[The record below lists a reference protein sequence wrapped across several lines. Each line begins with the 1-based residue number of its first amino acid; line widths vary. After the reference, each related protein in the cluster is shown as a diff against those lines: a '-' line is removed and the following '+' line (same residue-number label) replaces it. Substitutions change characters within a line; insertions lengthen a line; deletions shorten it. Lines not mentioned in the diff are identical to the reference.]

1 MAKKRMDI
9 SNLTAEQ
16 IKKSDDFIKIKNNE
30 KIEIRIPAWVNSILE
45 SDAKNYFSDDT
56 TKNTVV
62 SLAMFSF
69 DEYLKD
75 QKDTT
80 EKLLQTADTYAKN
93 KYGAKLQKIDSKNL
107 IANLKPFDFKF
118 INDINH
124 ANTLFVEDGKNTVL
138 RITPTKRNAWILQ
151 CYNSM
156 FAVTEDYNHLSMTSC
171 ISSVLTWYASFPGYK
186 REQILFN
193 SVYESIQSAI
203 KSKKGHYYDFYMESG
218 NNLTVLPYKIV
229 THKEGIHNYLIGI
242 GSPEHYAPISL
253 RMDRITKIIP
263 NYTLETKTE
272 LTDTEQSVLDA
283 MIKYGPE
290 FAYPDFHKP
299 ITIIRFNADT
309 QKKYEKIYIHRP
321 IALCKTVNEDGTVDY
336 TFECTERQ
344 LFNYFKKFDS
354 PYTILKSD
362 TLKDLLI
369 EFYTEALKQ
378 LNQNI

>member
-80 EKLLQTADTYAKN
+80 EKLLQAADTYAKN

-124 ANTLFVEDGKNTVL
+124 ANTLFVEDGKNTIL
-138 RITPTKRNAWILQ
+138 RITYHKFRSGI
-151 CYNSM
+151 YD
-156 FAVTEDYNHLSMTSC
+156 F
-171 ISSVLTWYASFPGYK
+171 SFLG
-186 REQILFN
+186 LCLL
-193 SVYESIQSAI
+193 SIQLA
-203 KSKKGHYYDFYMESG
+203 K
-218 NNLTVLPYKIV
+218 
-229 THKEGIHNYLIGI
+229 LICLF
-242 GSPEHYAPISL
+242 S
-253 RMDRITKIIP
+253 
-263 NYTLETKTE
+263 
-272 LTDTEQSVLDA
+272 
-283 MIKYGPE
+283 
-290 FAYPDFHKP
+290 
-299 ITIIRFNADT
+299 
-309 QKKYEKIYIHRP
+309 
-321 IALCKTVNEDGTVDY
+321 TVDLCFIF
-336 TFECTERQ
+336 TAVSF
-344 LFNYFKKFDS
+344 
-354 PYTILKSD
+354 
-362 TLKDLLI
+362 
-369 EFYTEALKQ
+369 
-378 LNQNI
+378 